1 MGKALDKIP
10 TARLQ
15 GQRLKLQNFDYT
27 ISCAPVA
34 KVILADLL

>member
-1 MGKALDKIP
+1 MGKALDKIL

-15 GQRLKLQNFDYT
+15 GQGLKLQNYNFK
-27 ISCAPVA
+27 ISYVPVA

>member
-15 GQRLKLQNFDYT
+15 GQRLKLQNFDFT
-27 ISCAPVA
+27 ISYVPVA

>member
-15 GQRLKLQNFDYT
+15 GQGLKLQNYNFK
-27 ISCAPVA
+27 ISYVPVA
-34 KVILADLL
+34 KVTLADLL